1 MAPPLRWDHVLGG
14 NTCDK
19 LADILSQCPLAFGGL
34 ALRSVSLRGYL
45 YIACPAHKPMRHFLV
60 LPALLLSMFVFG
72 QGAVP
77 PTERWQCQLMFGT
90 DFGPVDTY
98 LDLEWSDATHFTGKS
113 PKNADKR
120 VFGTTKSML
129 ARMLKKLPKKGR
141 LLAVTDGRFQRFGD
155 VDSVFATLSMPML
168 GTFDIKAV
176 ERAAV
181 ISGGLFR
188 KGERAGSITIAKAD
202 LFQRTDYVQLN
213 TALRATIETNIY
225 DRALLGTKAW
235 RTFDKKIRRI
245 AKRVQ
250 DDVEFYFGFSV
261 LSQQLPFSH
270 LNLLLMEE
278 TPSLVPDPDEQ
289 YVSIEAIDDA
299 TAYMDVQSFGG
310 SKTEM
315 DSICGILLTGGY
327 RTLIVDLRE
336 NGGGGLDSA
345 LPFGESIATDTVDAG
360 YFTTNR
366 WASRVNRPPAPEAF
380 TALPIAQ
387 ERTTKAFIEALK
399 TSEGRHLVL
408 VPRADAFRGKV
419 YILTSN
425 RTASTCEPIVDAL
438 KRSGRA
444 TIVGETTAGAM
455 LSAALFQVSGKY
467 HLFLPIAD
475 YYNADLQRLDQ
486 VGVKPDIEVKAAD
499 ALEHVLSLP
508 R

>member
-1 MAPPLRWDHVLGG
+1 MVHMRM
-14 NTCDK
+14 
-19 LADILSQCPLAFGGL
+19 
-34 ALRSVSLRGYL
+34 LRSLIPIPFLLVSLFTR
-45 YIACPAHKPMRHFLV
+45 AQSTVPAN
-60 LPALLLSMFVFG
+60 
-72 QGAVP
+72 
-77 PTERWQCQLMFGT
+77 ERWQCQLTFGT

-98 LDLEWSDATHFTGKS
+98 LDIEWSDAAHFTAKS

-129 ARMLKKLPKKGR
+129 ARMMKKLPKKGR
-141 LLAVTDGRFQRFGD
+141 LLAVTDGRFQRLGD
-155 VDSVFATLSMPML
+155 TDSVFATLTMPML

-181 ISGGLFR
+181 ITGGLFT
-188 KGERAGSITIAKAD
+188 KGERTGSISIAKAD

-213 TALRATIETNIY
+213 AALHATIEQHIY
-225 DRALLGTKAW
+225 DQALLQTKAW
-235 RTFDKKIRRI
+235 RTFDKKTTRI
-245 AKRVQ
+245 AKRVH
-250 DDVEFYFGFSV
+250 DDVEYFFGFSV
-261 LSQQLPFSH
+261 YAQGLPFSH

-278 TPSLVPDPDEQ
+278 TPSLTPDPDERH
-289 YVSIEAIDDA
+289 VSIKAIDA
-299 TAYMDVQSFGG
+299 TTAYMDVQSFGG
-310 SKTEM
+310 SAKEM
-315 DSICGILLTGGY
+315 EAICDTLLNGGF

-345 LPFGESIATDTVDAG
+345 LPFGGCIATDTVDAG

-366 WASRVNRPPAPEAF
+366 WASRVNRPPGPEAF

-387 ERTTKAFIEALK
+387 ERTTEAFIDALK

-408 VPRADAFRGKV
+408 YPRVDAFRGKV

-425 RTASTCEPIVDAL
+425 KTASTCEPIVDAL

-444 TIVGETTAGAM
+444 TIVGENTAGAM

-475 YYNADLQRLDQ
+475 YYNADLQRLDL
-486 VGVKPDIEVKAAD
+486 VGVQPDIEVRADD